1 MQKFNLMKKISIL
14 ILLALVTI
22 KTQAQDDAS
31 TQNRVITTGV
41 PFVLIAADARA
52 AGMGDIGVTTS
63 ADAFSQ
69 QWNPAKY
76 AFAISKQGV
85 GVTYTPYLSQLV
97 NDIFLGNLTYY
108 NRINER
114 SAVGASLR
122 YFSLGDIE
130 LRDTAE
136 QVPLIQSPN
145 EFTFDVSY
153 ALRLS
158 DRFSMAVAGRYL
170 RSDLKIQASNE
181 DASAASSFGVDIAGY
196 YQSEEI
202 AYSDFDGR
210 WRMGFNFSNIGP
222 KIKYDE
228 VGQENNLPT
237 NMALGAGF
245 DFILDEYNKVGVS
258 AQVNKLLVPTP
269 QDPDLNG
276 DGEVTSEEIF
286 QNREDYQDI
295 SFFSGIFKSFGDA
308 PDGFSEELKEFTWAL
323 GAEYWY
329 QDVFAFRTGYFN
341 ESDEKGSR
349 KFASLG
355 LGFRY
360 TAINIDVSYLFST
373 SSVRS
378 PLENTLRF
386 GLTFNFGDEYDEY

>member
-1 MQKFNLMKKISIL
+1 MKKIFIPFL
-14 ILLALVTI
+14 IVLLSYNAV
-22 KTQAQDDAS
+22 AQEQDATS
-31 TQNRVITTGV
+31 QRVITTGV
-41 PFVLIAADARA
+41 PFILIAADARS
-52 AGMGDIGVTTS
+52 AGMGDIGVATS

-114 SAVGASLR
+114 SAVAASFR

-130 LRDTAE
+130 LRETAE
-136 QVPLIQSPN
+136 QEPLLQSPN
-145 EFTFDVSY
+145 ELTFDVSY

-170 RSDLKIQASNE
+170 RSDLKLQAGNA
-181 DASAASSFGVDIAGY
+181 DASAGSSFAVDVAGY

-202 AYSDFDGR
+202 PYNDFDGR
-210 WRMGFNFSNIGP
+210 WRAGFNISNVGP
-222 KIKYDE
+222 KISYDE
-228 VGQENNLPT
+228 TGQENNLPT
-237 NMALGAGF
+237 NLGLGGGF
-245 DFILDEYNKVGVS
+245 DFILDEYNKIGVN
-258 AQVNKLLVPTP
+258 AEINKLLVPTP
-269 QDPDLNG
+269 SDSND
-276 DGEVTSEEIF
+276 DGVID
-286 QNREDYQDI
+286 REDDYYNE
-295 SFFSGIFKSFGDA
+295 SFFSGIFSSFGDA

-341 ESDEKGSR
+341 ESDLKGSR
-349 KFASLG
+349 KFLSLG
-355 LGFRY
+355 AGFRY
-360 TAINIDVSYLFST
+360 TAINIDISYLFST
-373 SSVRS
+373 SAVRS
-378 PLENTLRF
+378 PLEGTLRF